1 MFTNMFNAL
10 ARSFE
15 RTGSHHISPSRSRR
29 TNRRYT
35 FNEGIEGL
43 EGRLA
48 PSGGV
53 APVTVT
59 VTNQTDPSTPTD
71 PGDPGYPGDGS
82 DSGVG
87 TFAGAA
93 PSQQQTIG

>member
-1 MFTNMFNAL
+1 MLTNIFNVL
-10 ARSFE
+10 ANSFSRS
-15 RTGSHHISPSRSRR
+15 GSHRMSPVRSRR
-29 TNRRYT
+29 TNRRLS

-59 VTNQTDPSTPTD
+59 VTNQTDTSTTTD
-71 PGDPGYPGDGS
+71 SGDGS
-82 DSGVG
+82 DTSDGSDTGYG
-87 TFAGAA
+87 TIVAV
-93 PSQQQTIG
+93 SSTQQGTIS